1 MNGGMKGVGRKKKDQ
16 RKRTLSVAVPHLHL
30 ALLDYLVERLGK
42 TTMTRSI
49 VVRRAIEDYA
59 MAQEFWNS
67 KDFTQYSNVYK
78 EEGVPDGEDQ
88 RAFTDDVTRFTNRSA
103 YRSDSDTLGSVV
115 DLDVASSKAI
125 FKY

>member
-1 MNGGMKGVGRKKKDQ
+1 MGRKKKDQ